1 MPKVKALKS
10 FSGEE
15 GFVKAG
21 QEITVSANRQ
31 AALAANGLVP
41 PAKKAGMPEPVQKVA
56 GLTHGSVKRRS
67 RKLTG

>member
-21 QEITVSANRQ
+21 QEITISSNRH

-41 PAKKAGMPEPVQKVA
+41 KPKKAGMPEPAEKVS
-56 GLTHGSVKRRS
+56 GLTNGSVTRRS